1 MTKPTPICGTVH
13 RLTDQRY
20 LNLFALDVHH
30 GDSVRPWVF
39 ASRRQTPQP
48 GASGHGADAVVVI
61 AVVHRQGEPCLLTI
75 REFRPVL
82 GAHELSL
89 PAGIIDPGEDAA
101 TAAARELWEETG
113 LRLRRV
119 THVSPPVASSAGLTD
134 ETVVYVYGEAEGD
147 FSQQHLEEH
156 EHIDS
161 RLLNLAE
168 LRAMLAAPGQDVFG
182 GRFYAIAMGFVIAGV
197 ITLPATPP
205 PSADSLDLVTLYRP
219 VGPKELALICETGF
233 RAFPPR
239 LPEQPIFYPV
249 LNKDY
254 AVQIARDWNVRESGA
269 GYVTRFQVP
278 ATLLTRYQ
286 RQVVGNARHEELWVP
301 SEQLEEFNRQI
312 CGQIEVIAEFL
323 AEPRG

>member
-1 MTKPTPICGTVH
+1 MKPVPTCGAVR
-13 RLTDQRY
+13 RLTDHRH
-20 LNLFALDVHH
+20 LNLFTLDVHH
-30 GDSVRPWVF
+30 GDSVRPWTF
-39 ASRRQTPQP
+39 ASRRETPRP
-48 GASGHGADAVVVI
+48 GESGHGGDAVVVI
-61 AVVHRQGEPCLLTI
+61 AVVDRQGEPCLLTI

-119 THVSPPVASSAGLTD
+119 AHVSPPVASSAGLTD

-147 FSQQHLEEH
+147 FSQAHLEEH
-156 EHIDS
+156 EHIDA

-168 LRAMLAAPGQDVFG
+168 LRDLLAAPGQDVFG
-182 GRFYAIAMGFVIAGV
+182 GRFYAIAMGFVIAGA
-197 ITLPATPP
+197 ITLPNPPP
-205 PSADSLDLVTLYRP
+205 PSADKQGHVTLYRP
-219 VGPKELALICETGF
+219 VGPKELALIQESGF

-249 LNKDY
+249 LNEAY

-278 ATLLTRYQ
+278 AALLTRYQ
-286 RQVVGNARHEELWVP
+286 RQVVGTARHEELWVP
-301 SEQLEEFNRQI
+301 AEELEAFNRHI
-312 CGQIEVIAEFL
+312 RGLIEVISEFH
-323 AEPRG
+323 AEPRA